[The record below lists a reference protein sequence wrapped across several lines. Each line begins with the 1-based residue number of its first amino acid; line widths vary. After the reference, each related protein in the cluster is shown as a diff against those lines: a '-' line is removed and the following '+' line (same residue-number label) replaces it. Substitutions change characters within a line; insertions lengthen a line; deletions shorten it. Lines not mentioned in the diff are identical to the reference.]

1 MCGRLDVTVIYLSLH
16 RISCPVQLSV
26 SLLLYLKSASK
37 LSSAQDKYLPPLFTI
52 LSLQRPCSPGRTLR
66 VIALSRK
73 YFGGRAVY
81 EAKAS
86 ASYYAWK
93 QKGNSS
99 LGPFCAPAEAWVH
112 SKCLSMQAGVWKESQ
127 QGRGIGTC
135 WSLEALFVVGAACH
149 GALCPPL
156 QSACSKSGA
165 QQSSCARKLRSG
177 LKVGDWRS
185 PSVMFFAWGRES
197 SKNQRWPEGN
207 PKAFK
212 FWNPC
217 SETSITSLNFEQAG
231 QRHSLWKPFHL
242 IRLSH
247 VIKTAFDMVY

>member
-1 MCGRLDVTVIYLSLH
+1 M
-16 RISCPVQLSV
+16 
-26 SLLLYLKSASK
+26 
-37 LSSAQDKYLPPLFTI
+37 
-52 LSLQRPCSPGRTLR
+52 
-66 VIALSRK
+66 
-73 YFGGRAVY
+73 
-81 EAKAS
+81 
-86 ASYYAWK
+86 K
-93 QKGNSS
+93 QKLLQVTMLGNKKVTLLWDLSAPQQKHGFIANVSPCKQESERS
-99 LGPFCAPAEAWVH
+99 L
-112 SKCLSMQAGVWKESQ
+112 S
-127 QGRGIGTC
+127 IGTC

-156 QSACSKSGA
+156 QAACSKSGA